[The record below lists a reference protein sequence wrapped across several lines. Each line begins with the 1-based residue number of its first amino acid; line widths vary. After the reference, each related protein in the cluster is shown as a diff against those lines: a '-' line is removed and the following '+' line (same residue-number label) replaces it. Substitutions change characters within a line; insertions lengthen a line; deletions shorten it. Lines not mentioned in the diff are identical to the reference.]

1 MNDEQVRKGRKAEQL
16 LQDEV
21 FAAALEKLENEQLW
35 VFKGSKPEEADKREQ
50 AYAMIKAIELFKTE
64 VTKMVDN
71 GKLAQRAIERAQKVT
86 V

>member
-1 MNDEQVRKGRKAEQL
+1 MRGGSPDPPPRNR
-16 LQDEV
+16 
-21 FAAALEKLENEQLW
+21 
-35 VFKGSKPEEADKREQ
+35 GSKPEEADKREQ

-71 GKLAQRAIERAQKVT
+71 GKLAQRAIERAQKVS

>member
-1 MNDEQVRKGRKAEQL
+1 MNEDQVRKGRKAEQL

-35 VFKGSKPEEADKREQ
+35 AFKGSKPEEADKREQ

-71 GKLAQRAIERAQKVT
+71 GKLAQRAIERAQKVL

>member
-1 MNDEQVRKGRKAEQL
+1 MAERGEGEREEEEEGRKRRETAS
-16 LQDEV
+16 
-21 FAAALEKLENEQLW
+21 AA
-35 VFKGSKPEEADKREQ
+35 VEEADKREQ

>member
-1 MNDEQVRKGRKAEQL
+1 
-16 LQDEV
+16 
-21 FAAALEKLENEQLW
+21 
-35 VFKGSKPEEADKREQ
+35 
-50 AYAMIKAIELFKTE
+50 MIKAIELFKTE